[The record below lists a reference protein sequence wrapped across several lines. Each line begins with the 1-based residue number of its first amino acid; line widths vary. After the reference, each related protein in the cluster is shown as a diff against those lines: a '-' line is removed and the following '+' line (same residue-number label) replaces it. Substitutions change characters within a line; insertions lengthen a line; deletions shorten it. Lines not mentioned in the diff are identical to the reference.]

1 MDVQAMRWFQQ
12 VADGATVTEVADIE
26 QVSQPGV
33 SRALARLERE
43 VGAPLLRRSGRHLR
57 MTHAGAVFKRHL
69 DGVLHQLDDGLAAVD
84 AAVQPDTGTVTLGFQ
99 TTLGS
104 WLVPELVRTFRRQH
118 PRVRFELTQTP
129 DHLADALLDS
139 GRVDLLIS
147 TVPPSGPAVH
157 HRVLLTEP
165 LRLAVPA
172 GHRLAEREAV
182 RLADAAGE
190 PFLLLRPPSTLRRQ
204 TERLCQAAGFR
215 PTPAFEGEDVPTLHG
230 FVAAGL
236 GVALLPAGS
245 PAAAGGAGGAGGRG
259 AGGGAGGGASGGRA
273 DGADGGRVGGADR
286 ADGGAGGAG
295 GDGSAAD
302 AGPVRH
308 LRVLDEGA
316 TRDVGLSTFAEDALP
331 PAARLFLDHV
341 LSRARTGA
349 LPALPS
355 ADA

>member
-1 MDVQAMRWFQQ
+1 MRWFQQ

>member
-1 MDVQAMRWFQQ
+1 MRWFQQ

-182 RLADAAGE
+182 RLGDAAGE

-245 PAAAGGAGGAGGRG
+245 PAGSPAAAGGAGGAGGRG
-259 AGGGAGGGASGGRA
+259 AGRAPGGGAGGGGGGVG
-273 DGADGGRVGGADR
+273 GADGGDGGV
-286 ADGGAGGAG
+286 DGGGSGAGGTG
-295 GDGSAAD
+295 GHGSAAD

-349 LPALPS
+349 LPA
-355 ADA
+355 AHA